1 MHAIVNPT
9 WTALR
14 RLLLIAVTAA
24 LLAAGLTPPVASRA
38 AAGLPI
44 EGYLMAEDGAARFV
58 TSNAGAIRTVGVDGV
73 NLTSSGARLTAIPKA
88 AGAIVTAAHRAGL
101 KAELL
106 LGNYSEAIGDFSP
119 KIAGRLLNSAK
130 HRSAVAKAL
139 VAKVKKGHYDGVQL
153 DLESL
158 SRAHAAGLT
167 AFVKRLRKVLP
178 AHKTISMAVMASE
191 TAGGYGRSGYQLT
204 KLRSVVGRFV
214 LMAYDQHG
222 PTWSSAGP
230 IGGTVWVK
238 QVLAAFIATGVPKSR
253 IDLGVGEYA
262 YTWPADGSEGT
273 VLSLAQARALAGGQ
287 ATYDA
292 TQQEWTATLSNGTV
306 VWWSDATTLAARKQ
320 LATAQGIHGL
330 AVWELSLG
338 DPIS

>member
-1 MHAIVNPT
+1 M
-9 WTALR
+9 
-14 RLLLIAVTAA
+14 AA
-24 LLAAGLTPPVASRA
+24 LFAGALTPPATGRA
-38 AAGLPI
+38 ATDLPI

-58 TSNAGAIRTVGVDGV
+58 TANAGAIRTVGVDGV
-73 NLTSSGARLTAIPKA
+73 NLTSSGARLTATPKA
-88 AGAIVTAAHRAGL
+88 AAAIVSVAHSSGM

-119 KIAGRLLNSAK
+119 KIAGRLLKSAK
-130 HRSAVAKAL
+130 HRSAVVKVL

-158 SRAHAAGLT
+158 SRTHAAGLT
-167 AFVKRLRKVLP
+167 AFVKRLREVLP

-222 PTWSSAGP
+222 PTWSKAGP

-238 QVLAAFIATGVPKSR
+238 QVLAAFIAAGVPKPR

-262 YTWPADGSEGT
+262 YTWPANGSKGT
-273 VLSLAQARALAGGQ
+273 VLSVAQARALAGGR

-292 TQQEWTATLSNGTV
+292 IQQEWTATLSNGTV
-306 VWWSDATTLAARKQ
+306 LWWSDATTLKARTQ
-320 LATAQGIHGL
+320 LALTQGIHGL

-338 DPIS
+338 DAIS